1 MKRIDEIRNYLIE
14 EINRNELLS
23 KKHKNVGR
31 VSNYIEHLLI
41 AVSEITGC
49 VSISVFASLVGL
61 STEIASSTIGLGI
74 CVITVPIKRY
84 KSIIKKKKEAW

>member
-23 KKHKNVGR
+23 KKYKNVGR

-61 STEIASSTIGLGI
+61 LTEIASSTIGLGI
-74 CVITVPIKRY
+74 CVITVA
-84 KSIIKKKKEAW
+84 IKKI